1 MCIKLSHSILKFSL
15 VLLLPAV
22 LLAACKEATPDGNY
36 PEPSNKNYWSKATCK
51 IDGKDWGDCFPS
63 PFGPIGINE
72 SRASAEW
79 FKNFVGQPLRLE
91 FLNACDSV
99 NSKTA
104 IQSVFFNIKTF
115 NGKGRYTLDE
125 NNSGEC
131 HNLQFSSYFFR
142 TYIGHTGV
150 LDITVFD
157 TVKKEISG
165 SFQFQ
170 AFNPDSNRI
179 IKVTDG
185 QFSKVN
191 FITQ

>member
-1 MCIKLSHSILKFSL
+1 M
-15 VLLLPAV
+15 LLLPAV

-51 IDGKDWGDCFPS
+51 IDGKDWGDCYPS
-63 PFGPIGINE
+63 QIPNIKT

-79 FKNFVGQPLRLE
+79 LKNFVEQPLKIELVDG
-91 FLNACDSV
+91 CDGFVS
-99 NSKTA
+99 NTA
-104 IQSVFFNIKTF
+104 IQNIFFYIKKF
-115 NGKGRYTLDE
+115 NGVGIYQLNE
-125 NNSGEC
+125 NSYGQCGNMVS
-131 HNLQFSSYFFR
+131 NYFFR
-142 TYIGHTGV
+142 TYIRHTGV
-150 LDITVFD
+150 LDITIFD